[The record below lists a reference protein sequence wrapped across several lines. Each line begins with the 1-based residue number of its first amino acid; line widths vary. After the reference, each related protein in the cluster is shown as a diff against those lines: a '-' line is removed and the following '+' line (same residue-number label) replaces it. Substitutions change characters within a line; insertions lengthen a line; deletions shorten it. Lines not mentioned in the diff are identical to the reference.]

1 LEKRDNG
8 SGEPVITIRASLNK
22 IVADFDK
29 EWELVMFLAEKKKTR
44 SKKFT
49 ETHELDTGQQTL
61 DKVLE

>member
-1 LEKRDNG
+1 LEKRENG
-8 SGEPVITIRASLNK
+8 SGEPIITIRASLNK

-44 SKKFT
+44 FKKFT

-61 DKVLE
+61 DKVLG